1 MNKSSAT
8 ADWSP
13 EQIAR
18 AVKWIEM
25 WRLESADLERIR
37 HKKLRN
43 LDIYAAIARFCKSA
57 DFTLPP
63 PKPWSGLV
71 EQQRWFMKAAARE
84 QGS

>member
-18 AVKWIEM
+18 VVTWIEM

-37 HKKLRN
+37 RKKIRN
-43 LDIYAAIARFCKSA
+43 QDNYEAISRLCRSA
-57 DFTLPP
+57 DYTLPP

-71 EQQRWFMKAAARE
+71 EMQRLFMKAAGRE
-84 QGS
+84 